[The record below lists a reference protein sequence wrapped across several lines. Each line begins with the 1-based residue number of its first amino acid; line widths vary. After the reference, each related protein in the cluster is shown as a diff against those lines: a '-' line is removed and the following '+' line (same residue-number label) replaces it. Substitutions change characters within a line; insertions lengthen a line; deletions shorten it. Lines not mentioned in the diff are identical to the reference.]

1 MNEHDKHIA
10 NPIIKSISASLGEKK
25 LYQLIEKW
33 YFHGWQIQR
42 QVRLADVIDINYLK
56 SNPKEFETA
65 KKLSFDI
72 VIVDERND
80 KPTAAYEFDGPFHQK
95 PIQKLLDSL
104 KNRICKDVNFP
115 LIRFNYYLD
124 IEFLD
129 WIEQEAESR
138 KDPRFPYTT
147 ENLKGL
153 YKKWR
158 AEKKQ

>member
-1 MNEHDKHIA
+1 M
-10 NPIIKSISASLGEKK
+10 IKSISASLGEKK

-80 KPTAAYEFDGPFHQK
+80 KPIVAYEFDGPFHQK

-115 LIRFNYYLD
+115 LIRFNDYLD

-138 KDPRFPYTT
+138 KDPCFPYTT

-158 AEKKQ
+158 TEEKRQAKVIRS